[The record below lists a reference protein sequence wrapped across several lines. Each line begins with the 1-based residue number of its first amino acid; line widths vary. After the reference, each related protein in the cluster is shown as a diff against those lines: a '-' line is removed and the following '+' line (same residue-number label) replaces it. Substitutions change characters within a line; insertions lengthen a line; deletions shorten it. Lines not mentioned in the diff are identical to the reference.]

1 MTDAL
6 CARLLTIADDEATFA
21 RRQFCCPDPRARAHL
36 ETIGKA
42 FLLGYRA
49 ALEERHADALGDRLD
64 ATPPEMRGFAFEGAG
79 MAAALLDSLLPWR
92 RRFRTLLA
100 GRGRAHR
107 YMLHVGAGWACA
119 RLYRRPAPWVEDDPL
134 LGWLAVDGFG
144 FHQGYFRADKYVTAG
159 QPPRRARGYAARAF
173 DQGLG
178 RSLWFFCGAEPRRAA
193 RAIARLS
200 QERHADLWSG
210 LGLAAT
216 YAGGASR
223 HDARHAAARRGPV
236 PPRGRA
242 GRRVCRRGTARSA
255 QPDGRHQDRL
265 PALLRMRASCGG
277 LRRRHVRANELTGDD
292 GPRMAAVPRSGGN
305 RSAQFSAAWD
315 RSLRCGLRDD
325 RLDWPTRE
333 TWRSLY

>member
-1 MTDAL
+1 MTHAL

-223 HDARHAAARRGPV
+223 QTLDTLRRAAGPFLPEVAQGAAFAAAARLEAHNLTEDTRTGCQLFCGCEPAV
-236 PPRGRA
+236 AASIVTRA
-242 GRRVCRRGTARSA
+242 RE
-255 QPDGRHQDRL
+255 Q
-265 PALLRMRASCGG
+265 
-277 LRRRHVRANELTGDD
+277 LTGDD
-292 GPRMAAVPRSGGN
+292 GSPQPPYEKWRQSIGAVFSSMGQE
-305 RSAQFSAAWD
+305 SAMRVA
-315 RSLRCGLRDD
+315 R
-325 RLDWPTRE
+325 
-333 TWRSLY
+333 